1 MGDPVNPQRNLDNP
15 MVLLCRLH
23 RWRMAFFGL
32 IILLAGLLGGAAATL
47 LVLRYTGPKSLP
59 PVELIVAQML
69 DRLTDR
75 LHLTPEQVQQIKPIL
90 QKHVQKLRGIREEGR
105 TAIIQELEL
114 LGHEVSQVL
123 DQDQRQLWRELHEP
137 LARPF
142 RRGLLRRGFGPGG
155 MGPAG
160 LRSGVPVCPRSPPR
174 HLTRMPPRINDAWR
188 SPGRSRLT
196 EWNA

>member
-1 MGDPVNPQRNLDNP
+1 MGDPVNPQGNLDNP

-32 IILLAGLLGGAAATL
+32 IILLAGMLGGAAATL
-47 LVLRYTGPKSLP
+47 LLQRYAGHRSPP
-59 PVELIVAQML
+59 PVEFVVAQML

-75 LHLTPEQVQQIKPIL
+75 LHLMPEQVQQLRPIL

-114 LGHEVSQVL
+114 LGHEVAQVL
-123 DQDQRQLWRELHEP
+123 DKDQRQRWRELHEP

-142 RRGLLRRGFGPGG
+142 RRGPLLRGLGPG
-155 MGPAG
+155 G
-160 LRSGVPVCPRSPPR
+160 LRSGPSGVPPVSPAVP
-174 HLTRMPPRINDAWR
+174 DANAA
-188 SPGRSRLT
+188 GRQ
-196 EWNA
+196 